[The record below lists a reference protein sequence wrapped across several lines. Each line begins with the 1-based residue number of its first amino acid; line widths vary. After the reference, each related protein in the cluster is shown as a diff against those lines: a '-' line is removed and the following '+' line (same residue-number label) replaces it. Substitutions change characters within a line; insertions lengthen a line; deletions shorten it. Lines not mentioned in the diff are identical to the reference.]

1 MNVISDSI
9 GTDELVGTAIDINKT
24 SGGSVG
30 RPIDVQMWKNDTG
43 YFNTSLAEK
52 NTPFQSA
59 TNVANTSPQIY
70 VIPLGVAGSNE
81 SKAKAIE
88 TDSTIKVNSS
98 QENFDVM
105 SIFNNKN
112 FLTIV
117 VIALLIFAFKKS
129 S

>member
-1 MNVISDSI
+1 MNIVSDAIAS
-9 GTDELVGTAIDINKT
+9 DELVGTAIDIKGT

-30 RPIDVQMWKNDTG
+30 RPIDAQLWRNDSP

-52 NTPFQSA
+52 NTPFQSGTSVINA
-59 TNVANTSPQIY
+59 TPQIY
-70 VIPLGVAGSNE
+70 VIPLGTSE
-81 SKAKAIE
+81 PKTKATE
-88 TDSTIKVNSS
+88 TDSTIKVNST

-117 VIALLIFAFKKS
+117 IIALLIFAFKKS
-129 S
+129 

>member
-1 MNVISDSI
+1 MNILSDSI
-9 GTDELVGTAIDINKT
+9 GNDELVGTAIDINSGV

-30 RPIDVQMWKNDTG
+30 RPIDVQLWKNDSG

-52 NTPFQSA
+52 NTPFQSSS
-59 TNVANTSPQIY
+59 NVANTSPQIY
-70 VIPLGVAGSNE
+70 VIPLSTNS

-88 TDSTIKVNSS
+88 TDSTINTSTT

-129 S
+129 

>member
-1 MNVISDSI
+1 MNVISDSVAN
-9 GTDELVGTAIDINKT
+9 DELVGTAIDINKT
-24 SGGSVG
+24 ANNPIS
-30 RPIDVQMWKNDTG
+30 RPIDVQTWKNDSP

-52 NTPFQSA
+52 NTPFQSGTSV
-59 TNVANTSPQIY
+59 TNTTPQIY
-70 VIPLGVAGSNE
+70 VIPLGTS
-81 SKAKAIE
+81 SKEKKAFE
-88 TDSTIKVNSS
+88 TDSTIKTNTT

-117 VIALLIFAFKKS
+117 VIALIIFAFKKS